1 MAYKE
6 NYDNMAAAVS
16 ELSGGENVVLMD
28 DMDKP
33 GIYVPIPKML
43 NSELIKGGSS
53 NVHPAFMV
61 GGVEKPCFYYS
72 KYQNVVINKRAYSLA
87 RRDPATYV
95 TYDQAKTYCDN
106 KGAGFHLSSQAEW
119 AAIALLTRMMGTM
132 PHGNNQFGHDSAYP
146 YEKGQ
151 EASHEGSG
159 DTYKINRVLTGSG
172 PATWGHDH
180 TKFGIQD
187 LNGNIWEWQ
196 TGLRLVDGEIQIIP
210 YNNAALG
217 ADCDT
222 GSSST
227 LWKAISKSGSLVTP
241 GTAGT
246 LKYGASN
253 SLVTAKPDTSV
264 TNWSSFAAMGIESGL
279 TAPELAKAL
288 ILYPDEPNGDYG
300 GDYHGWNCQ
309 GERVAYCGGRWA
321 IEGNAGVFYVD
332 LYDPRSDSV
341 GFVGFRSAF
350 IA

>member
-1 MAYKE
+1 M
-6 NYDNMAAAVS
+6 
-16 ELSGGENVVLMD
+16 
-28 DMDKP
+28 
-33 GIYVPIPKML
+33 
-43 NSELIKGGSS
+43 
-53 NVHPAFMV
+53 
-61 GGVEKPCFYYS
+61 
-72 KYQNVVINKRAYSLA
+72 
-87 RRDPATYV
+87 
-95 TYDQAKTYCDN
+95 
-106 KGAGFHLSSQAEW
+106 
-119 AAIALLTRMMGTM
+119 
-132 PHGNNQFGHDSAYP
+132 
-146 YEKGQ
+146 
-151 EASHEGSG
+151 SG

-309 GERVAYCGGRWA
+309 GERVANCGGGW
-321 IEGNAGVFYVD
+321 GHGGDAGVFYVD
-332 LYDPRSDSV
+332 LGSPRSGS
-341 GFVGFRSAF
+341 GGNLGFRSAF